1 MKIGKRSVLKVG
13 LANLHYSEYDH
24 AHIEGRT
31 FKIQGGDG
39 SKCTWQ
45 AGGLLKSVRHLQGL
59 ALETFKDVGEE
70 ILSVRNNKDLNAAAV
85 ERMGKE
91 QIDGVVPALM
101 PAMEK
106 VAKDMLTLA
115 QTVAEGFAPVTPRA
129 SSDVVG
135 FLADQELRAIV
146 RGLGADERRALITEA
161 RQGGHPDIVEAVL
174 RANPM
179 LSGLSTEVAESLSRA
194 GIAASRAEDIED
206 LKQMLAIYDDVLATA
221 SSAGVALSG
230 MVANSNGYTSR
241 FEKWKSGC
249 EGSVALHE
257 WLAKMPSRHSVK
269 AVPDQSEAEA

>member
-24 AHIEGRT
+24 AHIESRT
-31 FKIQGGDG
+31 FGIQRPDG
-39 SKCTWQ
+39 TKGTWQ

-59 ALETFKDVGEE
+59 ALETFKDIGEE

-85 ERMGKE
+85 ERMSKE
-91 QIDGVVPALM
+91 QIDDIAPTLM

-106 VAKDMLTLA
+106 VAKDMLALA

-146 RGLGADERRALITEA
+146 RGLSPEERRTLIAEA
-161 RQGGHPDIVEAVL
+161 RAGSHPDIVEAVL

-179 LSGLSTEVAESLSRA
+179 LSGLSAEVAESLSRA
-194 GIAASRAEDIED
+194 GIAASRAEDIEE
-206 LKQMLAIYDDVLATA
+206 LKQMLAVYNDVLATA
-221 SSAGVALSG
+221 SNAGVALSG
-230 MVANSNGYTSR
+230 MVANSNGYTGQ

-249 EGSVALHE
+249 EGSIALRE
-257 WLAKMPSRHSVK
+257 WLAKMPTRPATK
-269 AVPDQSEAEA
+269 AAPEESEAA

>member
-24 AHIEGRT
+24 AHIESRT
-31 FKIQGGDG
+31 FGIQRPDG
-39 SKCTWQ
+39 TKGTWQ

-59 ALETFKDVGEE
+59 ALETFKDIGEE

-85 ERMGKE
+85 ERMSKE
-91 QIDGVVPALM
+91 QIDDIAPTLM

-106 VAKDMLTLA
+106 VAKDMLALA

-146 RGLGADERRALITEA
+146 RGLNPEERRTLIAEA
-161 RQGGHPDIVEAVL
+161 RAGSHPDIVEAVL

-179 LSGLSTEVAESLSRA
+179 LSGLSAEVAESLSRA
-194 GIAASRAEDIED
+194 GIAASRAEDIEE
-206 LKQMLAIYDDVLATA
+206 LKQMLAVYDDVLATA
-221 SSAGVALSG
+221 SNAGVALSG
-230 MVANSNGYTSR
+230 MVANSNGYTGR

-249 EGSVALHE
+249 EGSIALRE
-257 WLAKMPSRHSVK
+257 WLAKMPTRPATK
-269 AVPDQSEAEA
+269 AAPEESEAA

>member
-24 AHIEGRT
+24 AHIESRT
-31 FKIQGGDG
+31 FGIQRPDG
-39 SKCTWQ
+39 TKGTWQ

-59 ALETFKDVGEE
+59 ALETFKDIGEE

-85 ERMGKE
+85 ERMSKE
-91 QIDGVVPALM
+91 QIDDIAPTLM

-106 VAKDMLTLA
+106 VAKDMLALA

-146 RGLGADERRALITEA
+146 RGLSPEERRTLIAEA
-161 RQGGHPDIVEAVL
+161 RAGSHPDIVEAVL

-194 GIAASRAEDIED
+194 GIAASRAEDIEE
-206 LKQMLAIYDDVLATA
+206 LKQMLAVYDDVLATA
-221 SSAGVALSG
+221 SNAGVALSG
-230 MVANSNGYTSR
+230 MVANSNGYTGR

-249 EGSVALHE
+249 EGSIALRE
-257 WLAKMPSRHSVK
+257 WLAKMPTRPATK
-269 AVPDQSEAEA
+269 AAPDESEAA

>member
-24 AHIEGRT
+24 AHIESRT
-31 FKIQGGDG
+31 FGIQRPDG
-39 SKCTWQ
+39 TKGTWQ

-59 ALETFKDVGEE
+59 ALETFKDIGEE

-85 ERMGKE
+85 ERMSKE
-91 QIDGVVPALM
+91 QIDDIAPTLM

-106 VAKDMLTLA
+106 VAKDMLALA

-146 RGLGADERRALITEA
+146 RGLNPEERRTLIAEA
-161 RQGGHPDIVEAVL
+161 RAGSHPDIVEAVL

-194 GIAASRAEDIED
+194 GIAASRAEDIEE
-206 LKQMLAIYDDVLATA
+206 LKQMLAVYDDVLATA
-221 SSAGVALSG
+221 SNAGVALSG
-230 MVANSNGYTSR
+230 MVANSNGYTGR

-249 EGSVALHE
+249 EGSIALRE
-257 WLAKMPSRHSVK
+257 WLAKMPTRPATK
-269 AVPDQSEAEA
+269 AAPDESEAA

>member
-1 MKIGKRSVLKVG
+1 MKIGKRSVLKIG

-24 AHIEGRT
+24 AHIESRT
-31 FKIQGGDG
+31 FGIQRPDG
-39 SKCTWQ
+39 TKVTWQ

-59 ALETFKDVGEE
+59 ALETFKDIGEE

-91 QIDGVVPALM
+91 QIDGIVPTLM

-129 SSDVVG
+129 STDVVG
-135 FLADQELRAIV
+135 FLADQELRSIV
-146 RGLGADERRALITEA
+146 RGLNPEERRTLITEA
-161 RQGGHPDIVEAVL
+161 RAGAHPDIVEAVL

-179 LSGLSTEVAESLSRA
+179 LSGVSPEVAESLSRA
-194 GIAASRAEDIED
+194 GIAASRADDIEG
-206 LKQMLAIYDDVLATA
+206 LKQMLAIYDDVLATT
-221 SSAGVALSG
+221 SNAGVALSG
-230 MVANSNGYTSR
+230 MVANSNGYTGR

-249 EGSVALHE
+249 EGSAALRE
-257 WLAKMPSRHSVK
+257 WLAKMPTRTSTKASR
-269 AVPDQSEAEA
+269 DQSEAA

>member
-24 AHIEGRT
+24 AHIESRT
-31 FKIQGGDG
+31 FGIQRPDG
-39 SKCTWQ
+39 TKVTWQ

-59 ALETFKDVGEE
+59 ALETFKDIGEE

-85 ERMGKE
+85 ERMSKE

-129 SSDVVG
+129 STDVVG
-135 FLADQELRAIV
+135 FLADQELRSIV
-146 RGLGADERRALITEA
+146 RGLNPEERRTLITEA
-161 RQGGHPDIVEAVL
+161 RAGAHPDIVEAVL

-179 LSGLSTEVAESLSRA
+179 LSGVSPEVAESLSRA
-194 GIAASRAEDIED
+194 GIAASRADDIEG
-206 LKQMLAIYDDVLATA
+206 LKQMLAIYDDVLATT
-221 SSAGVALSG
+221 SNAGVALSG
-230 MVANSNGYTSR
+230 MVANSNGYTGR
-241 FEKWKSGC
+241 FERWKSGC
-249 EGSVALHE
+249 EGSEALRE
-257 WLAKMPSRHSVK
+257 WLAKMPTRTSLK
-269 AVPDQSEAEA
+269 AASDKSEAA

>member
-24 AHIEGRT
+24 AHIESRT
-31 FKIQGGDG
+31 FGIQRPDG
-39 SKCTWQ
+39 TKGTWQ

-59 ALETFKDVGEE
+59 ALETFKDIGEE
-70 ILSVRNNKDLNAAAV
+70 ILAVRNNKDLNAAAV
-85 ERMGKE
+85 ERMSKE
-91 QIDGVVPALM
+91 QIDDIAPTLM

-106 VAKDMLTLA
+106 VAKDMLALA

-146 RGLGADERRALITEA
+146 RGLRPEERRTLIAEA
-161 RQGGHPDIVEAVL
+161 RAGSHPDIVEAVL

-179 LSGLSTEVAESLSRA
+179 LSGLSAEVAESLSRA
-194 GIAASRAEDIED
+194 GIAASRAEDIEE
-206 LKQMLAIYDDVLATA
+206 LKQMLAVYDDVLATA
-221 SSAGVALSG
+221 SNAGVALSG
-230 MVANSNGYTSR
+230 MVANSNGYTGR

-249 EGSVALHE
+249 EGSIALRE
-257 WLAKMPSRHSVK
+257 WLAKMPTRPATK
-269 AVPDQSEAEA
+269 AAPEESEAA

>member
-24 AHIEGRT
+24 AHIESRT
-31 FKIQGGDG
+31 FGIQRQDG
-39 SKCTWQ
+39 TKGTWQ

-59 ALETFKDVGEE
+59 ALETFKDIGEE

-85 ERMGKE
+85 ERMSKE
-91 QIDGVVPALM
+91 QIDDIAPTLM

-106 VAKDMLTLA
+106 VAKDMLALA

-146 RGLGADERRALITEA
+146 RGLSPEERRTLIAEA
-161 RQGGHPDIVEAVL
+161 RAGSHPDIVEAVL

-179 LSGLSTEVAESLSRA
+179 LSGLSAEVAESLSRA
-194 GIAASRAEDIED
+194 GIAASRAEDIEE
-206 LKQMLAIYDDVLATA
+206 LKQMLAVYDDVLATA
-221 SSAGVALSG
+221 SNAGVALSG
-230 MVANSNGYTSR
+230 MVANSNGYTGR

-249 EGSVALHE
+249 EGSIALRE
-257 WLAKMPSRHSVK
+257 WLAKMPTRPATK
-269 AVPDQSEAEA
+269 AAPEEAEAA

>member
-1 MKIGKRSVLKVG
+1 MNIGKRSVLKVG

-24 AHIEGRT
+24 ARIEGRT
-31 FKIQGGDG
+31 FGIQRPDG
-39 SKCTWQ
+39 TKCTWQ

-59 ALETFKDVGEE
+59 ALETFKDIGEE
-70 ILSVRNNKDLNAAAV
+70 ILCVRNNKDLNASAV
-85 ERMGKE
+85 ERLGKE
-91 QIDGVVPALM
+91 QIDGIAPALM

-106 VAKDMLTLA
+106 VAKDMLALA

-146 RGLGADERRALITEA
+146 RGLSQEERRTLVTEA
-161 RQGGHPDIVEAVL
+161 RAGGHPDIVEAVL

-179 LSGLSTEVAESLSRA
+179 LSGLSPDVAESLSRA

-206 LKQMLAIYDDVLATA
+206 LKQMLAVYDDVLATA
-221 SSAGVALSG
+221 SNAGVALSG
-230 MVANSNGYTSR
+230 MVANSNGYTGR

-249 EGSVALHE
+249 EGSVALRE
-257 WLAKMPSRHSVK
+257 WLAKMPTRLSAK
-269 AVPDQSEAEA
+269 ADPDQSETA

>member
-24 AHIEGRT
+24 AHIESRT
-31 FKIQGGDG
+31 FGIQRPDG
-39 SKCTWQ
+39 TKGTWQ

-59 ALETFKDVGEE
+59 ALETFKDIGEE

-85 ERMGKE
+85 ERMSKE
-91 QIDGVVPALM
+91 QIDDIAPTLM

-106 VAKDMLTLA
+106 VAKDMLALA

-146 RGLGADERRALITEA
+146 RGLSPEERRTLIAEA
-161 RQGGHPDIVEAVL
+161 RAGSHPDIVEAVL

-194 GIAASRAEDIED
+194 GIAASRAEDIEE
-206 LKQMLAIYDDVLATA
+206 LKQMLAVYDDVLATA
-221 SSAGVALSG
+221 SNAGVALSG
-230 MVANSNGYTSR
+230 MVANSNGYTGR

-249 EGSVALHE
+249 EGSIALRG
-257 WLAKMPSRHSVK
+257 WLAKMPTRPATK
-269 AVPDQSEAEA
+269 AAPDESEAA

>member
-1 MKIGKRSVLKVG
+1 

-24 AHIEGRT
+24 AHIESRT
-31 FKIQGGDG
+31 FGIQRQDG
-39 SKCTWQ
+39 TKGTWQ

-59 ALETFKDVGEE
+59 ALETFKDIGEE

-85 ERMGKE
+85 ERMSKE
-91 QIDGVVPALM
+91 QIDDIAPTLM

-106 VAKDMLTLA
+106 VAKDMLALA

-146 RGLGADERRALITEA
+146 RGLSPEERRTLIAEA
-161 RQGGHPDIVEAVL
+161 RAGSHPDIVEAVL

-179 LSGLSTEVAESLSRA
+179 LSGLSAEVAESLSRA
-194 GIAASRAEDIED
+194 GIAASRAEDIEE
-206 LKQMLAIYDDVLATA
+206 LKQMLAVYDDVLATA
-221 SSAGVALSG
+221 SNAGVALSG
-230 MVANSNGYTSR
+230 MVANSNGYTGR

-249 EGSVALHE
+249 EGSIALRE
-257 WLAKMPSRHSVK
+257 WLAKMPTRPATK
-269 AVPDQSEAEA
+269 AAPEEAEAA

>member
-31 FKIQGGDG
+31 FKIQDGDG
-39 SKCTWQ
+39 TRCTWQ

-70 ILSVRNNKDLNAAAV
+70 ILTVRNNKDLNAAAV

-91 QIDGVVPALM
+91 QIDGVAPALM

-115 QTVAEGFAPVTPRA
+115 KTVAEGFAPVTPRA

-161 RQGGHPDIVEAVL
+161 RQGGHPDIVAAVL

-194 GIAASRAEDIED
+194 GIAASRAEDIEE
-206 LKQMLAIYDDVLATA
+206 LKQMLAVYDDVLATA
-221 SSAGVALSG
+221 SNAGVALSG
-230 MVANSNGYTSR
+230 MVANSNGYTGR
-241 FEKWKSGC
+241 FEKWRSGC
-249 EGSVALHE
+249 EGSEALRE
-257 WLAKMPSRHSVK
+257 WLAKMPSRSSAK
-269 AVPDQSEAEA
+269 ADPDQSEAA

>member
-24 AHIEGRT
+24 AHIESRT
-31 FKIQGGDG
+31 FGIQRPDG
-39 SKCTWQ
+39 TKVTWQ

-59 ALETFKDVGEE
+59 ALETFKDIGEE

-91 QIDGVVPALM
+91 QIDCIVPTLM

-129 SSDVVG
+129 STDVVG
-135 FLADQELRAIV
+135 FLADQELRTIV
-146 RGLGADERRALITEA
+146 RGLNPEERRTLITEA
-161 RQGGHPDIVEAVL
+161 RAGAHPDIVEAVL

-179 LSGLSTEVAESLSRA
+179 LSGVSPEVAESLSRA
-194 GIAASRAEDIED
+194 GIAASRADDIEG
-206 LKQMLAIYDDVLATA
+206 LKQMLAIYDDVLATT
-221 SSAGVALSG
+221 SNAGAALSG
-230 MVANSNGYTSR
+230 MVANSNGYTGR

-249 EGSVALHE
+249 EGSAALRE
-257 WLAKMPSRHSVK
+257 WLAKMPNRTSLK
-269 AVPDQSEAEA
+269 AASDKSEAA